1 MDIDLSIPSPTDQSV
16 QGTSESKGGVDEDPL
31 SWRVKFEMMGTDL
44 QEMMKR
50 GQGDPR
56 KRRERWANVLRQLLD
71 AQMLLGQSIDQMRDC
86 LLKFK
91 ADGYPVDND
100 VL

>member
-1 MDIDLSIPSPTDQSV
+1 VASISSPITFNHKCGNDEIDQLNEEPVDIDLSISSPMDRSV
-16 QGTSESKGGVDEDPL
+16 QRTSESKGGVDKDLL

-56 KRRERWANVLRQLLD
+56 KWRE
-71 AQMLLGQSIDQMRDC
+71 
-86 LLKFK
+86 
-91 ADGYPVDND
+91 
-100 VL
+100 

>member
-1 MDIDLSIPSPTDQSV
+1 VNI
-16 QGTSESKGGVDEDPL
+16 
-31 SWRVKFEMMGTDL
+31 L
-44 QEMMKR
+44 Q
-50 GQGDPR
+50 
-56 KRRERWANVLRQLLD
+56 QLLN
-71 AQMLLGQSIDQMRDC
+71 AQMLLGQSIDQMRDW